1 MLSSKERALQY
12 TTDMKELESQ
22 HVVEWKDKVDD
33 LVEILNERERD
44 MKVSI
49 NSKVLTPYKY
59 TLFCKYFYDHIV
71 IIDESLVIVVKSL
84 NHKLNKHVFLREISV
99 KKIVKS

>member
-1 MLSSKERALQY
+1 MLSSKERVLEY
-12 TTDMKELESQ
+12 MTDMKELEGQ

-49 NSKVLTPYKY
+49 TSKLLTPYKY
-59 TLFCKYFYDHIV
+59 INVCIL
-71 IIDESLVIVVKSL
+71 
-84 NHKLNKHVFLREISV
+84 
-99 KKIVKS
+99 